1 MIGPQDRAAW
11 TGKTIDFHADGL
23 HTLSAAEVEEIDAA
37 LSCLREQGEL
47 DFPAITPET
56 FPLPTLGA
64 FLRGLRDELRFG
76 RGFVLLRGIPRE
88 RYSTDDMA
96 RIYFGLGC
104 HIGAPLP
111 QSWQGELL
119 GHVIDVSDIE
129 PGARGYHTGGA
140 QRFHTDSCD
149 VVSLMC
155 LQSARSGG
163 ASRICSSIAV
173 HRRLE
178 RERPDLLQAL
188 YDGFIF
194 RRREVDAEHGSG
206 VLVRRIS
213 VFARTGEEISVFL
226 SGDYP
231 NRAVAAG
238 DAVMTPIQREA
249 LDAVQ
254 RIAASPDTYLDMRIG
269 EGDIQFLNNRL
280 LLHGRTGYE
289 DHREMARR
297 RHLLRLWLGSP
308 SGRRS
313 PRVRRCTPAKTT
325 RFGCVSARRSW
336 KSRRATWP
344 RSPRGRPNW
353 RSDLRYRETM
363 SWQSSCSSYKCHRK
377 SCRA

>member
-1 MIGPQDRAAW
+1 MNGMQDRAAW
-11 TGKTIDFHADGL
+11 TGATIDYHSDGL
-23 HTLSAAEVEEIDAA
+23 HVLSPNEIAEIDAA
-37 LSCLREQGEL
+37 LAHLRGLGDL
-47 DFPAITPET
+47 DFPAITADT
-56 FPLPTLGA
+56 FPLPTLGT
-64 FLRGLRDELRFG
+64 FLGKLRHELRFG
-76 RGFVLLRGIPRE
+76 RGFLLLRGIPRE

-96 RIYFGLGC
+96 RIYFGLGA
-104 HIGAPLP
+104 HLGTPLP

-129 PGARGYHTGGA
+129 PGARGYHAGGA

-155 LQSARSGG
+155 LQSAKSGG
-163 ASRICSSIAV
+163 ASRICSAIAV

-178 RERPDLLQAL
+178 RERPDLLQVL
-188 YDGFIF
+188 YDGFVF

-213 VFARTGEEISVFL
+213 VFARTGDEISVFL

-238 DAVMTPIQREA
+238 DTVMSPLQREA
-249 LDAVQ
+249 LDEVQ
-254 RIAASPDTYLDMRIG
+254 RIAASPETYLDMSIG

-297 RHLLRLWLGSP
+297 RHLLRLWLKVSGWPAQPAGQAMHTAEDHPLWLRQRVPCMEMP
-308 SGRRS
+308 SRYLAEI
-313 PRVRRCTPAKTT
+313 TAKQ
-325 RFGCVSARRSW
+325 AEL
-336 KSRRATWP
+336 A
-344 RSPRGRPNW
+344 
-353 RSDLRYRETM
+353 
-363 SWQSSCSSYKCHRK
+363 
-377 SCRA
+377 A

>member
-1 MIGPQDRAAW
+1 MNASQDRAAW
-11 TGKTIDFHADGL
+11 TGAALDYRADGL
-23 HTLSAAEVEEIDAA
+23 HTFSAAEIEEIDAA
-37 LSCLREQGEL
+37 LAHLRDQGEL
-47 DFPAITPET
+47 DFPAITPDT
-56 FPLPTLGA
+56 FPLPTLDA
-64 FLRGLRDELRFG
+64 FFRGLRDELRFG
-76 RGFVLLRGIPRE
+76 RGFVLLRGIPRA
-88 RYSTDDMA
+88 RYSSDDMA
-96 RIYFGLGC
+96 RIYFGLGA
-104 HIGAPLP
+104 HIGSPLP

-129 PGARGYHTGGA
+129 PGARGYHAGGA
-140 QRFHTDSCD
+140 PRSHTDSCD

-178 RERPDLLQAL
+178 RERPDLLQVL

-194 RRREVDAEHGSG
+194 RRRDVDAEYGSG

-238 DAVMTPIQREA
+238 DSVMTAIQREA
-249 LDAVQ
+249 LNEVQ
-254 RIAASPDTYLDMRIG
+254 RIAASPDTYLDMSIG

-289 DHREMARR
+289 DHSEMVRR
-297 RHLLRLWLGSP
+297 RHLLRLWLKVPGWPPQPAGQAMHTAEDHPLWLRQRVPFMEVP
-308 SGRRS
+308 SHYLAEI
-313 PRVRRCTPAKTT
+313 TAKQAELA
-325 RFGCVSARRSW
+325 C
-336 KSRRATWP
+336 
-344 RSPRGRPNW
+344 
-353 RSDLRYRETM
+353 
-363 SWQSSCSSYKCHRK
+363 
-377 SCRA
+377 